1 MFHHYFTTFPSQTG
15 QHQPEYLRQC
25 PSPTEDW
32 GEDQDGAEDEDE
44 GGDGEGEEGEEG
56 EERAGDGYLLFK
68 SDESVFIVLICS
80 LIGSCMV
87 NNWDILL
94 QLEDVPIPSSS
105 HQQPS
110 VWELDHEFYL
120 ASQQLDNKYYLA
132 SQQVNMKKEMEVN
145 YLASQQVKKEKEVE
159 EIKEEQIKPTRKI
172 LSSIMQEYQQSQIVQ
187 KSTVGSLLQK
197 YEQTKDDEYKCG
209 LCGFQSELRGK
220 LEAHWESGC
229 YYSNLEKKH
238 NNLIGFQCAGCG
250 FRDQS
255 KTQIQLHFSVC
266 RKLYAISWWN

>member
-1 MFHHYFTTFPSQTG
+1 
-15 QHQPEYLRQC
+15 
-25 PSPTEDW
+25 
-32 GEDQDGAEDEDE
+32 
-44 GGDGEGEEGEEG
+44 
-56 EERAGDGYLLFK
+56 
-68 SDESVFIVLICS
+68 
-80 LIGSCMV
+80 MV

-110 VWELDHEFYL
+110 VWELDHEYYL

-132 SQQVNMKKEMEVN
+132 SQQVKKEM
-145 YLASQQVKKEKEVE
+145 EVE

-172 LSSIMQEYQQSQIVQ
+172 LSSIMQEYQQSQKVQ

-197 YEQTKDDEYKCG
+197 YEQTKDDEYECG
-209 LCGFQSELRGK
+209 LCGYQSQLRGK

-266 RKLYAISWWN
+266 RKLYAIS